1 MTNDTRHTQLHA
13 IYHYLIVVV
22 ASLVLCLAVQS
33 CDKESHP
40 LIPEED
46 VAISMTASSTEMD
59 ASRAIVTDNATLQST
74 AIGVYAYKK
83 LANGS
88 KTLVFDNERVYYSSG
103 WKYDNTKYWDK
114 AATEYRFVA
123 YSPHSTS
130 NIIYNTNNHTLTISN
145 IPYWQVINGSEVDYL
160 VTNSH
165 GSAESYLST
174 DSKSVP
180 LAFSHILSQL
190 VINIK
195 KDEKLSQTYL
205 LKQVEYLNVP
215 QGGDAKATYT
225 LSQEGTA
232 TMSDITLLGD
242 DATLT
247 QFTDANG
254 QTVTTSNIPLPHLVV
269 PFALTDK
276 QVQVKVTYTV
286 EGTPRAKTVDTGIT
300 QLEAG
305 KRYELTL
312 TFKGAEVV
320 PELEVK
326 NWVEQPVDEDPKY
339 NW

>member
-1 MTNDTRHTQLHA
+1 
-13 IYHYLIVVV
+13 
-22 ASLVLCLAVQS
+22 
-33 CDKESHP
+33 
-40 LIPEED
+40 
-46 VAISMTASSTEMD
+46 MTASSTEMSV
-59 ASRAIVTDNATLQST
+59 SRALVTDNATLQST
-74 AIGVYAYKK
+74 AIGVYAYKE
-83 LANGS
+83 LANG
-88 KTLVFDNERVYYSSG
+88 TQTMVFDNTQLTYDANKGWDYSP
-103 WKYDNTKYWDK
+103 TKYWDRT
-114 AATEYRFVA
+114 AYYSFVA
-123 YSPHSTS
+123 FSPYTATHS
-130 NIIYNTNNHTLTISN
+130 YENHTLTISD
-145 IPYWQVINGSEVDYL
+145 IPYWQVINGNEVDYL
-160 VTNSH
+160 VANSH
-165 GSAESYLST
+165 GSAERYLST

-180 LAFSHILSQL
+180 LAFRHILSQL

-205 LKQVEYLNVP
+205 LKQVDYLNVP
-215 QGGDAKATYT
+215 LGNTTATYT
-225 LSQEGTA
+225 LPQEGTA
-232 TMSDITLLGD
+232 TMSEITLLNAD
-242 DATLT
+242 VTLT

-254 QTVTTSNIPLPHLVV
+254 QTVEATSNIPLHHLVV
-269 PFALTDK
+269 PFTLTDDK